1 MESKAIEVRFY
12 DDVDDRLL
20 KFAVIA
26 ARSDGRWVFCK
37 HKERDTLEIPGGHRE
52 PGETIGE
59 TAARELREET
69 GAEEFA
75 LCPVCVYSVTG
86 RTRVNDTGT
95 ESFGMLYWGEI
106 ARFDCQMHSE
116 MERVFL
122 LDGLPERW
130 TYPEIQPLLI
140 AEAVRR
146 QNRKGENHAL

>member
-59 TAARELREET
+59 TAGAGAAGGDRRGRVCAASSLRLLRDREDPGERYGNGELRY
-69 GAEEFA
+69 A
-75 LCPVCVYSVTG
+75 LLG
-86 RTRVNDTGT
+86 RDR
-95 ESFGMLYWGEI
+95 
-106 ARFDCQMHSE
+106 
-116 MERVFL
+116 
-122 LDGLPERW
+122 
-130 TYPEIQPLLI
+130 PL
-140 AEAVRR
+140 
-146 QNRKGENHAL
+146 